1 MEQLSMFGEGPAF
14 PLTYDDV
21 ESLYKQYIY
30 EGETDDD
37 TFSSSDVK
45 TGRSYFFYGQKVFEF
60 IPGDN
65 DQARL
70 KIMGEDKKPI
80 TLKPNNT
87 AANELEKCLQA
98 LKTKKQRIFRNLI
111 SDTFGCCNDFNRCSD
126 AKECIHKDD
135 RFYNGC
141 MYRTNLEA
149 GRIFYGKNKNAGAD
163 I

>member
-14 PLTYDDV
+14 PLTYDDI

-37 TFSSSDVK
+37 TFTSSDVK

-60 IPGDN
+60 TPGDS
-65 DQARL
+65 DHARL
-70 KIMGEDKKPI
+70 KIVGEDKKNI
-80 TLKPNNT
+80 TLKPENT
-87 AANELEKCLQA
+87 AAADLENHFQA
-98 LKTKKQRIFRNLI
+98 LKDKKKFIFRNLI

-141 MYRTNLEA
+141 MYRTNLED
-149 GRIFYGKNKNAGAD
+149 GRIFYGENKNAGAD

>member
-21 ESLYKQYIY
+21 EMLYKKYIY
-30 EGETDDD
+30 EGETDKDVF
-37 TFSSSDVK
+37 TSSEVK
-45 TGRSYFFYGQKVFEF
+45 NGRSYFFYGQKVFEF
-60 IPGDN
+60 IPGDS

-70 KIMGEDKKPI
+70 KILGEDKKPI
-80 TLKPNNT
+80 TLKPNST
-87 AANELEKCLQA
+87 AAHELEKSFQV
-98 LKTKKQRIFRNLI
+98 LKIKKRSIFRNLI

-149 GRIFYGKNKNAGAD
+149 GRIFYGKNKNAETD